1 MTPAEKLHAHHE
13 KLIGTIRDL
22 AERTKSDTAEASLL
36 ITFCNEYLI
45 SHAEAEEVTLYKADT
60 DTDFVENMIREHR
73 EIKDTLE
80 AIGSAYG
87 KGDSTGIISETENF
101 MTLLDK
107 HFGEEENTLM
117 PKLSKRLSQQ
127 ELEGLIEEA
136 HGIEDEKKKSDLW
149 SLFEQDHKRIDFNI
163 TRLRKSAAGPDAAK
177 GFYSIVRAQL
187 LKHIELEETVLF
199 PAFGEHAAP
208 GQTGPVQVMVA
219 EHREI
224 TSILVT
230 AGDSLDDKSLDPN
243 IDLLVGKLAVHNK
256 KEELILY
263 PLINRTL
270 PAGERVKVFKECFE
284 GLASVPSRDESTAL
298 VK

>member
-1 MTPAEKLHAHHE
+1 MTPAEKLHIHHE

-22 AERTKSDTAEASLL
+22 AERTKSDNAEASLL
-36 ITFCNEYLI
+36 ITFCSEYLV

-60 DTDFVENMIREHR
+60 DSDFVDNMVREHR
-73 EIKDTLE
+73 EIRDTLE

-87 KGDSTGIISETENF
+87 KSDSAGINSETERFVTSLN
-101 MTLLDK
+101 K

-117 PKLSKRLSQQ
+117 PRLSRRLTQE
-127 ELEGLIEEA
+127 ELETLIEDAHQIEA
-136 HGIEDEKKKSDLW
+136 EKKKSDLW

-163 TRLRKSAAGPDAAK
+163 SRLRKSAGNTGVAQSLFSK
-177 GFYSIVRAQL
+177 VKAQL

-208 GQTGPVQVMVA
+208 GQTGPVQVMIA

-224 TSILVT
+224 TSVLVT
-230 AGDSLDDKSLDPN
+230 AGDSVGDKSLGLH
-243 IDLLVGKLAVHNK
+243 IDTLIGKLAVHNK

-263 PLINRTL
+263 PMINRTL
-270 PAGERVKVFKECFE
+270 PASDRARIFKECFQ
-284 GLASVPSRDESTAL
+284 GVASV
-298 VK
+298 